1 MGRMPRCI
9 FCTEECAA
17 PFRPRN
23 QKIHLEVHSNMRK
36 RSSFILAAGITF
48 PVLAGIAAC
57 NFKAH
62 RSEVSAADMPS
73 AKAAAA
79 QLGNIAH
86 TLSLAGQFQ
95 PYQVIDVHPKVTGF
109 MVKINVDIGD
119 RVHKGETL
127 AVLEVPELNAQ
138 LQGTIF
144 EMQQAKDDWTRTQ
157 HEIKRAEATHAALH
171 LDYERLLETSKA
183 QPGLIAQQELDDA
196 QGKDLA
202 SESQV
207 DAAKAAAAAAQQ
219 HVEVAH
225 TDNNRVQAINNYT
238 NVVAPLDGVI
248 VWRYADT
255 GALIQS
261 GTNSNEQDIPIVRL
275 SQSGRLRLRMP
286 IPENDVQFV
295 HIGDP
300 MQIRV
305 DAIGRSF
312 TGKIVRFT
320 RDVNFETRTMET
332 EVDVENQ
339 DLSIAPGM
347 YANTQLQLGHAD
359 NVTTIPVD
367 ALVLNGNAETV
378 YLLDA
383 GNRVHIRNVEVGLRG
398 SKLAE
403 IKSGIHAGDRV
414 IVGGQENYTEG
425 EQVAPIL
432 TQEPASDVMREA
444 GGVIDMKSEADN
456 GGAN

>member
-1 MGRMPRCI
+1 
-9 FCTEECAA
+9 
-17 PFRPRN
+17 
-23 QKIHLEVHSNMRK
+23 MR
-36 RSSFILAAGITF
+36 G
-48 PVLAGIAAC
+48 
-57 NFKAH
+57 
-62 RSEVSAADMPS
+62 D
-73 AKAAAA
+73 
-79 QLGNIAH
+79 IAH

-95 PYQVIDVHPKVTGF
+95 PYQVVDVHPKVTGF

-138 LQGTIF
+138 LKGTGF
-144 EMQQAKDDWTRTQ
+144 EVERAKDDLLRAQ
-157 HEIKRAEATHAALH
+157 NEIKRDEAIHSALH
-171 LDYERLLETSKA
+171 ADYERLVETSKA

-196 QGKDLA
+196 QSKDLS

-207 DAAKAAAAAAQQ
+207 DAAKATAAGAQQ
-219 HVEVAH
+219 HAEVAH
-225 TDNNRVQAINNYT
+225 TDKDRVQAMQNYT

-275 SQSGRLRLRMP
+275 SQSGLLRLRMP

-300 MQIRV
+300 MQVRV

-312 TGKIVRFT
+312 TGKIMRFT

-332 EVDVENQ
+332 EIDVENQ
-339 DLSIAPGM
+339 DLSISPGM
-347 YANTQLQLGHAD
+347 YANTEMQLGHAE
-359 NVTTIPVD
+359 NVVTIPVE
-367 ALVLNGNAETV
+367 ALVLNGSQETV

-383 GNRVHIRNVEVGLRG
+383 SNHIRTRNVEVGLRG
-398 SKLAE
+398 SRLAE
-403 IKSGIHAGDRV
+403 IKSGLEAGDRV
-414 IVGGQENYTEG
+414 ILGAQDKYSEGQ
-425 EQVAPIL
+425 QVSPIL
-432 TQEPASDVMREA
+432 TPEPASDVMREA
-444 GGVIDMKSEADN
+444 GGVIDMKAEEENS
-456 GGAN
+456 GGAK